1 MTRFLVEQPA
11 IAVAVISAAGAL
23 LGVLTTAIVTRR
35 KDSAA
40 MALEIAREARADVA
54 DLRGRLEKMEA
65 KYGLESDAH
74 AKTKRKLHLLEEKYS
89 AAIAFIISLL
99 TLWEGLKTRLKR
111 IGFEH
116 GTPPSLP
123 ELVAEDY
130 YKAIQKED
138 SAGDGPLR

>member
-1 MTRFLVEQPA
+1 MMLVTRFFIEQPA
-11 IAVAVISAAGAL
+11 IAVAVITATSAL
-23 LGVLTTAIVTRR
+23 LGALITALVTRR
-35 KDSAA
+35 KDSAT
-40 MALEIAREARADVA
+40 MALEIAKEARADVVA
-54 DLRGRLEKMEA
+54 LRERLATVEEKL
-65 KYGLESDAH
+65 GIESESH

-116 GTPPSLP
+116 GEPPSLP

-130 YKAIQKED
+130 YKAIQKD
-138 SAGDGPLR
+138 